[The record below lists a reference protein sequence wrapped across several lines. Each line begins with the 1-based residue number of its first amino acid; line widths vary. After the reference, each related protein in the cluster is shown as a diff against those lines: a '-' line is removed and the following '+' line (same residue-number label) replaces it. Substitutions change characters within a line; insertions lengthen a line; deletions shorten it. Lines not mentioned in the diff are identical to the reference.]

1 MVDLTFTPQIEI
13 LSVEDAPRRR
23 HWNDGDKVRVVEE
36 SQLGHRQ
43 VELLPVSRTRRQ
55 DRDQGTGEWI

>member
-13 LSVEDAPRRR
+13 LSVGDALRRR

-43 VELLPVSRTRRQ
+43 VELLPVSRTRR
-55 DRDQGTGEWI
+55 